1 MKKYYYL
8 MIACLSLLT
17 LQAQQT
23 KNGSYEYPLTDI
35 DYNNLPSWIANDFGK
50 GTLSGP
56 TGQSRY
62 TSEGIVL
69 TIKRATTSAFA
80 ITDLNLDLRKG
91 AKFEFEY
98 AMASVN
104 WNDAQGAQYGGG
116 GMTFFLFDA
125 KEKLSMG
132 YVASALGYSF
142 NGSTA
147 GGSTA
152 IKTGLGG
159 AYLGIGFDLDGNNKE
174 RKGFGMQSYETR
186 EGLTEQRYKDAGFT
200 DPYIDYDFGRN
211 IFGTYYKNHITLRGA
226 GQGNGYKGN
235 PLLLTKYFGGQNAVN
250 EVAMATLDYNTGDYN
265 FSGSYE
271 GDDFN
276 IADGGADYSPKF
288 QKIEVELRPDGEE
301 GMYVTIK
308 GNGNVLID
316 NFYYKHSFKTYGDG
330 KVVNNKYEDYQYNYN
345 TRIPDRVNIGFA
357 ATTMDLNTQK
367 TIIRNVKVSPIDDNG
382 GGDEEFT
389 LEERVEELC
398 VSDSG
403 NSNGA
408 SIELEL
414 SDSNEYNLDK
424 DTFEFTDEHGNYLG
438 GSSYNQ
444 SGVGKWEYSSYYNE
458 VTLTISDDDFEPG
471 DKAEVYYTI
480 EGDNRSNGKR
490 GKSRPTA
497 ITIDGIACGAIANPQ
512 ISTKSNQ

>member
-8 MIACLSLLT
+8 IIACFGLLT

-50 GTLSGP
+50 GSLSGP

-104 WNDAQGAQYGGG
+104 WDDAQGAQFGGG
-116 GMTFFLFDA
+116 GMTFFLYDA
-125 KEKLSMG
+125 DQSLSMG
-132 YVASALGYSF
+132 YVGSALGYSF

-152 IKTGLGG
+152 IKTGLNGG
-159 AYLGIGFDLDGNNKE
+159 YLGIGFDLDGNNKE
-174 RKGFGMQSYETR
+174 RRGFEMGSYETR
-186 EGLTEQRYKDAGFT
+186 EGLTVQRYVDAGF
-200 DPYIDYDFGRN
+200 DIKNVEHEYGRN
-211 IFGTYYKNHITLRGA
+211 VFGSYYKNHITLRGA
-226 GQGNGYKGN
+226 GQGNSYKGN
-235 PLLLTKYFGGQNAVN
+235 PLLLTKYFGGQNAAN

-276 IADGGADYSPKF
+276 IADGGFDYSPKF
-288 QKIEVELRPDGEE
+288 QKIEVEVRPNGED

-330 KVVNNKYEDYQYNYN
+330 KVVNNEYEDYQYNYN
-345 TRIPDRVNIGFA
+345 SSIPNRVNIGFA
-357 ATTMDLNTQK
+357 ATTMNNNTQK

-382 GGDEEFT
+382 GDEEFT
-389 LEERVEELC
+389 LQERVEELC

-414 SDSNEYNLDK
+414 SDSNEYSLDK
-424 DTFEFTDEHGNYLG
+424 DTFEFTDEYGNYLG

-444 SGVGKWEYSSYYNE
+444 SGVGKWEYNSYYNE
-458 VTLTISDDDFEPG
+458 VTLTISDNYFEPG
-471 DKAEVYYTI
+471 DKAKIYYTV

-490 GKSRPTA
+490 GKSRPTVIA
-497 ITIDGIACGAIANPQ
+497 IDGIACGAITNPQ
-512 ISTKSNQ
+512 INTKSDY